1 MKRLK
6 LLMVFVC
13 VTLVFP
19 MVMRAQTNVLH
30 RVFAFSSEIET
41 GLMDDDDDF
50 TFVNCYAIRNN
61 PLQVGSG
68 SGNSLQLGSVTTRAL
83 GLNGN
88 ATVLLKVKGSSG
100 VVNYK
105 VSIDGIV
112 EYFFSTINNEE
123 SHPDAIFIQNGKAD
137 TRIKIEGI
145 DGKFDLISI
154 DVYDIGASFFYESFN
169 FMEDDKHE
177 SFSGNGMA
185 QKNSFDNYN
194 HIELND
200 IVQSE
205 GCVFFRVNNYSKYRL
220 LSLPTINSDKAILSF
235 KLSRGNQP
243 NVTPS
248 FTISSSEGVKFGPI
262 NTLDVNNALLGNSCS
277 IDNTCYPDYTHWNNY
292 FVVVSGMTSYFQIAF
307 TGESVFLDDVRL
319 TPYPII
325 DETSDNS
332 TMIANNVGL
341 CTVTLKRTLCKDYWN
356 TLCLPYDITKENFE
370 EETGTSAEIRTL
382 GSVINGVFYFEKVA
396 TDATI
401 DAGTPF
407 IVKVKKDVVNPQFSN
422 VLIKNVEAKAVSDL
436 EGNSYKFVGT
446 FSPVNLT
453 TDKTNLFLGTD
464 GKLHYPTSAAVNT
477 MKGLRAYFVVPEGA
491 VSSRISINEEE
502 MDDISDFDI
511 ETNTDAVIYNLRGQ
525 RHDADALRKGIYIRD
540 GRKVIV
546 K

>member
-1 MKRLK
+1 MI
-6 LLMVFVC
+6 LLIVLFACCCMP
-13 VTLVFP
+13 VTTKG
-19 MVMRAQTNVLH
+19 QTNVLH
-30 RVFAFSSEIET
+30 RTFSFTETVFTPIESDND
-41 GLMDDDDDF
+41 L
-50 TFVNCYAIRNN
+50 TFVNCYAIKGNI
-61 PLQVGSG
+61 LQVGGG
-68 SGNSLQLGSVTTRAL
+68 SGENLKMGSVTTREL

-88 ATVLLKVKGSSG
+88 ATLLIRVKGPSIK
-100 VVNYK
+100 YR
-105 VSIDGIV
+105 VSAYNGDKIIM
-112 EYFFSTINNEE
+112 EKEFITSNAI
-123 SHPDAIFIQNGKAD
+123 SHPNAILLQNGC
-137 TRIKIEGI
+137 TSTTLKIEGI

-154 DVYDIGASFFYESFN
+154 DVYDIGASYFYESFN
-169 FMEDDKHE
+169 FMEDDEHE

-464 GKLHYPTSAAVNT
+464 GILHYPASESVST
-477 MKGLRAYFVVPEGA
+477 MKGLRAYFVVPSGT
-491 VSSRISINEEE
+491 VPSRVNINGEE
-502 MDDISDFDI
+502 MDAIGNIDVES
-511 ETNTDAVIYNLRGQ
+511 NTDAAVYDLHGQ
-525 RHDADALRKGIYIRD
+525 RHHAGALHNGIYICN